1 MSITGISK
9 GAGMI
14 RPNMATMLG
23 FVATDAEIAPALLK
37 ELVKDIANRSFNRIT
52 VDGDTS
58 TNDSFIVIATGQSG
72 IQVQDT
78 QSPHYQTIK
87 AELIEVA
94 RELAQ
99 KIVRDAEGAT
109 KFITIQVEEAESSQT
124 ALKIAYA
131 IAHSP
136 LVKTAFYASDPN
148 LGRILAAIGYAGV
161 DDLNV
166 TACACG
172 LTMCWLPLGAAV
184 TLTIWKK
191 MASAS
196 CSNPRFWCG

>member
-1 MSITGISK
+1 MHPVPGKNAWLKAAHSIMTTDTLPKICSRQLTLDGRKVSITGISK

-72 IQVQDT
+72 IQVQDA

-87 AELIEVA
+87 TELIEVA

-99 KIVRDAEGAT
+99 KLYETPKAPPN
-109 KFITIQVEEAESSQT
+109 SSPS
-124 ALKIAYA
+124 K
-131 IAHSP
+131 
-136 LVKTAFYASDPN
+136 
-148 LGRILAAIGYAGV
+148 
-161 DDLNV
+161 
-166 TACACG
+166 
-172 LTMCWLPLGAAV
+172 
-184 TLTIWKK
+184 
-191 MASAS
+191 
-196 CSNPRFWCG
+196 